1 MDMFQELKK
10 KSWKK
15 SILATIIIL
24 AVAVLIWLNSLD
36 GVFDLIMGPQTLEEI
51 EVEDINSQYVE
62 TDIYFVMDCFA
73 EYVTKSSQTNIERTQ
88 WLYYI
93 IPVGDEEYMAVRV
106 NPAVGDILDDICDET
121 WDYLSGYANGT
132 YTTYHMTGKITR
144 MSGEELTHY
153 YNWFEEAGFTQAEID
168 QYALPY
174 MIQNNMVGGAVFS
187 AGVPEAIVPFAIVG
201 LLFFVWGV
209 VRIVKAATGGYQ
221 KNIKNFIL
229 KNPGISGEMVSAD
242 YAAAED
248 LGAMKIGRLFTV
260 FNKGKKSYILKNE
273 EIAWAYLQRT
283 THRRNGV
290 HTGTT
295 YAVVLRTMDKKMYT
309 IGLANEDMVM
319 RALEQYA
326 IVAPG
331 AVLGYSEDRKKAYN
345 ADVASFVRKEQELR
359 AAAEAEARAA
369 RAVAE
374 AEAEARAKSEAAV
387 SEEALDV
394 TKRDESL

>member
-1 MDMFQELKK
+1 
-10 KSWKK
+10 
-15 SILATIIIL
+15 
-24 AVAVLIWLNSLD
+24 
-36 GVFDLIMGPQTLEEI
+36 
-51 EVEDINSQYVE
+51 
-62 TDIYFVMDCFA
+62 
-73 EYVTKSSQTNIERTQ
+73 
-88 WLYYI
+88 
-93 IPVGDEEYMAVRV
+93 
-106 NPAVGDILDDICDET
+106 
-121 WDYLSGYANGT
+121 
-132 YTTYHMTGKITR
+132 
-144 MSGEELTHY
+144 
-153 YNWFEEAGFTQAEID
+153 
-168 QYALPY
+168 
-174 MIQNNMVGGAVFS
+174 
-187 AGVPEAIVPFAIVG
+187 
-201 LLFFVWGV
+201 
-209 VRIVKAATGGYQ
+209 
-221 KNIKNFIL
+221 
-229 KNPGISGEMVSAD
+229 MVSAD

-387 SEEALDV
+387 SEEASDV